1 MMSLIIIFVLIIS
14 INSVNISVLELI
26 LNNLPFNPDQTWL
39 EKSLAL
45 VVGVISAI
53 AITIMGTEAGILLY
67 RSMS

>member
-1 MMSLIIIFVLIIS
+1 MISLIIIFVLIIS

-45 VVGVISAI
+45 VVGVISA